1 MTREQF
7 LGPEHLDDSRFE
19 CCPNREPKPFKCS
32 QCGLPFVYCME
43 CSTVY
48 PDLPDTTRFDD
59 QHNAT
64 DSSRPSHRCRRCGYV
79 FEYAFIRNRRYRV
92 TRAEWIAAGLGEL
105 LQAPP

>member
-1 MTREQF
+1 MEATSMPSGTTSAWTGGQPRTF
-7 LGPEHLDDSRFE
+7 HV
-19 CCPNREPKPFKCS
+19 KCS
-32 QCGLPFVYCME
+32 QCGLPFVYCLE

-64 DSSRPSHRCRRCGYV
+64 DPSRPSHRCRGCGYV

-92 TRAEWIAAGLGEL
+92 TRAEWLAAGLGAL